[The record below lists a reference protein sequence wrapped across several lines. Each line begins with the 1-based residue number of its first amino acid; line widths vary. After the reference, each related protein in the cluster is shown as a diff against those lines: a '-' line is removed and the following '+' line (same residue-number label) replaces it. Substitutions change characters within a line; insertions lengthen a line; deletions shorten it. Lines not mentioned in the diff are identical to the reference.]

1 MAALL
6 NGSREMDGPVLSII
20 DAFIVIKWANKTSTL
35 F

>member
-20 DAFIVIKWANKTSTL
+20 DAFIVIKLDEQTVNA